1 MGKNSG
7 GSKTQ
12 NVVQTTS
19 IPGYISAGGQENYD
33 LAKQIAGQP
42 YQGFDG
48 SRVAG
53 LTADQNAAFGG
64 VRALQGTGA
73 AALDPAQAVAGR
85 IAGTAAPT
93 VSAGNFLSGNIGAY
107 MNPQTDMIE
116 RNALDAIDRQRLQS
130 LNQTAD
136 QARSVGAFGGTRQ
149 GVMEGV
155 TNAEA
160 ARVAGET
167 SANLRSQAFDRASS
181 LMTADIDRN
190 LKADTLNQAANQT
203 QQQTSLDAA
212 KSLGTMAGQERQL
225 TAQELALLEGVGKT
239 QQGQAQA
246 GLDVAYGDYQDK
258 RAYPVDMLN
267 LRTSALG
274 MTPYAR
280 TTTTQSPV
288 TAANPLTSAL
298 GGASTGASIA
308 SNLGLT
314 GNSALFSTGLGGLL
328 GALSEDTEKTD
339 VKKVGKDPG
348 TGVGLYAYRY
358 KGDPKTYPKVVGPMA
373 SEVQKKAPGAVA
385 RPKGMGGK
393 RVVSLGF
400 PSMRGAFA

>member
-1 MGKNSG
+1 MSKG
-7 GSKTQ
+7 GGTKTQ

-19 IPGYISAGGQENYD
+19 IPGYITEGGQQNYN
-33 LAKQIAGQP
+33 LAKDIASQP
-42 YQGFDG
+42 WQGFG
-48 SRVAG
+48 GQRVADFTG
-53 LTADQNAAFGG
+53 DQTAAFGG

-73 AALDPAQAVAGR
+73 AAMDPAQAVATR
-85 IAGTAAPT
+85 VANAGTPM

-107 MNPQTDMIE
+107 LNPQTDMIE
-116 RNALDAIDRQRLQS
+116 RNALDAIDRQRMQS

-136 QARSVGAFGGTRQ
+136 QARSVGAFGGSRH

-155 TNAEA
+155 TNSEA

-167 SANLRSQAFDRASS
+167 SATLRGQAFDRASQ

-190 LKADTLNQAANQT
+190 LKADTLNQAATQT
-203 QQQTSLDAA
+203 NNQTSLDAA

-246 GLDVAYGDYQDK
+246 GLDVAYGDYQDQ

-267 LRTSALG
+267 LRTSALNLS
-274 MTPYAR
+274 PYAR

-288 TAANPLTSAL
+288 TAASPFTSAL

-314 GNSALFSTGLGGLL
+314 GNSGLFATGLGGLL
-328 GALSEDTEKTD
+328 GGLSEDTEKTD

-358 KGDPKTYPKVVGPMA
+358 KGDPKSYPKVVGPMA
-373 SEVQKKAPGAVA
+373 SEVQRKAPAAVM

-400 PSMRGAFA
+400 PSMKGAFV